1 MISPEIVSC
10 IDIRFELMD
19 LSEKLFKE
27 FEHELAKSE
36 FNRSIMMAGVFFA
49 AILVMSANFFFLDD
63 SVVVFYGGKSVYF
76 FLVTSVLVF
85 VIYELGLIWYI
96 KKYVIKG
103 RKISTRFKV
112 IQTTVE
118 ITYMSSLILY
128 AIDIKNIYSFIDSP
142 VQFVYFF
149 FIILSI
155 LHLDYRVS
163 LLCGVLAAL
172 QFGGIIYYAYN
183 FAGIPVRYMPSLPE
197 NGYYIRCTVFILSSG
212 VAALVAEEVK
222 RKVKSSLNFK
232 LQKSEIEVHLG
243 QQVSRDIL
251 TTLTEEGGKPKK
263 VEATVLALDI
273 RGFTQFAEGRSLDE
287 IQDFQNKFFSP
298 ILDIIN
304 QHRGIVNQILGDGI
318 MATFG
323 APSPNPLHADMAFQA
338 ALKIHEKVKA
348 LCKSGDIPETR
359 IGMGIHSG
367 EVITGNIGNEQRKQY
382 SISGKAVIIAFRL
395 EQLNKEYES
404 ELLISEEVRAK
415 IVLGRTLVT
424 RLGLISLKGLENQ
437 IEVYRVLTGI
447 VKDEHGN
454 QKG

>member
-1 MISPEIVSC
+1 MN
-10 IDIRFELMD
+10 
-19 LSEKLFKE
+19 LSEKLYAE
-27 FEHELAKSE
+27 FEQELVKSE
-36 FNRSIMMAGVFFA
+36 IQRATMMAGVFFVA
-49 AILVMSANFFFLDD
+49 VIIMSANFFMIDEG
-63 SVVVFYGGKSVYF
+63 VIKFYGGKAIYF
-76 FLVTSVLVF
+76 FTISWVMVF
-85 VIYELGLIWYI
+85 ILYELGVIGYI
-96 KKYVIKG
+96 QKQKKKG
-103 RKISTRFKV
+103 RTISLRFK
-112 IQTTVE
+112 ILQTTIE
-118 ITYMSSLILY
+118 ITYISLLILY
-128 AIDIKNIYSFIDSP
+128 IIDIKNIYSFIDSP

-155 LHLDYRVS
+155 LHLDYRIS
-163 LLCGVLAAL
+163 LLSGLLSAL
-172 QFGGIIYYAYN
+172 QFGGIIFYAYH
-183 FAGIPVRYMPSLPE
+183 FAGIPTRYMPSLPE
-197 NGYYIRCTVFILSSG
+197 DGYYIRCIIFMLSSG
-212 VAALVAEEVK
+212 VAAFVAEEVK
-222 RKVKSSLNFK
+222 RRVRSSLNFK

-273 RGFTQFAEGRSLDE
+273 RGFTHFAEGKSLDE

-338 ALKIHEKVKA
+338 ALKILDKVQQ
-348 LCKSGDIPETR
+348 LCDTGEIPETK

-395 EQLNKEYES
+395 EQLNKEYQS
-404 ELLISEEVRAK
+404 ELLISEEVRK
-415 IVLGRTLVT
+415 NIVVGHVAIN
-424 RLGLISLKGLENQ
+424 RLGLLTLKGLEQ
-437 IEVYRVLTGI
+437 QVEVYQVA
-447 VKDEHGN
+447 N
-454 QKG
+454 

>member
-1 MISPEIVSC
+1 MN
-10 IDIRFELMD
+10 
-19 LSEKLFKE
+19 LSEKLYAE
-27 FEHELAKSE
+27 FEQELVKSE
-36 FNRSIMMAGVFFA
+36 FQRAAMMAGVFFLA
-49 AILVMSANFFFLDD
+49 VVIMSANFFLIDEG
-63 SVVVFYGGKSVYF
+63 VIKFYGGKSIYF
-76 FLVTSVLVF
+76 FTISWVLVF
-85 VIYELGLIWYI
+85 ILYEIGVIAYIQRSRKAGL
-96 KKYVIKG
+96 
-103 RKISTRFKV
+103 KISLRFK
-112 IQTTVE
+112 ILQTTVE
-118 ITYMSSLILY
+118 ITYISLLFLY
-128 AIDIKNIYSFIDSP
+128 VIDIKNIYSFIDSP

-155 LHLDYRVS
+155 LHLDYRIS
-163 LLCGVLAAL
+163 LLSGFLSAL
-172 QFGGIIYYAYN
+172 QFGSIIFYAYH

-197 NGYYIRCTVFILSSG
+197 DGYYVRCVIFILSAG
-212 VAALVAEEVK
+212 VAAFVAQEVK
-222 RKVKSSLNFK
+222 RRVRSSLNFK

-251 TTLTEEGGKPKK
+251 TTLTEEGGKTKK

-273 RGFTQFAEGRSLDE
+273 RGFTRFAEGKSLDE

-338 ALKIHEKVKA
+338 ALKILDKVQHLVEA
-348 LCKSGDIPETR
+348 GEIPETK

-395 EQLNKEYES
+395 EQLNKEYQS
-404 ELLISEEVRAK
+404 ELLISEEVKKR
-415 IVLGRTLVT
+415 IVLGHAVTT
-424 RLGLISLKGLENQ
+424 RLGLLSLKGLEQ
-437 IEVYRVLTGI
+437 PVEVYRVG
-447 VKDEHGN
+447 
-454 QKG
+454 